1 MISPSK
7 RRFLPPLATKRDFN
21 VYNEENAKRTKDE
34 VDSEDLKETIKK
46 LNKEIRKKKNEI
58 KMLKDQNERSQS
70 LLYKDLSDIE
80 KIFIK
85 LNNVKANER
94 IKAFVNECND
104 TNKEKALAYLLQK
117 QKEELN
123 KRLLQRDK
131 EIDMIKASERGF
143 KFLNMNDKM
152 ISREEELSQKKKEYE
167 DLLHNFQVLQYK
179 YNYEYESNK
188 EMISKLERNKMRI
201 EGLKTRKEKLTK
213 EKEIHEKGFN
223 ITNAFDSN
231 RNENNIDNLKKN
243 IDALCNQS
251 EESEEKL
258 KRKDNQIKS
267 IENNI
272 QTLMRKCKDIENEIS
287 CVMNNNSNTPSSE
300 WENRLREV
308 EEKKKMNLRIIS
320 NLNQEISEEQKKT
333 NHIET
338 ELVKAQ
344 AQNKALDEI
353 LNEEQLTIKPLQDE
367 FTSNEKSISYLQFTL
382 SELKK
387 KQTSLE

>member
-1 MISPSK
+1 
-7 RRFLPPLATKRDFN
+7 
-21 VYNEENAKRTKDE
+21 
-34 VDSEDLKETIKK
+34 
-46 LNKEIRKKKNEI
+46 
-58 KMLKDQNERSQS
+58 
-70 LLYKDLSDIE
+70 
-80 KIFIK
+80 
-85 LNNVKANER
+85 
-94 IKAFVNECND
+94 
-104 TNKEKALAYLLQK
+104 
-117 QKEELN
+117 
-123 KRLLQRDK
+123 
-131 EIDMIKASERGF
+131 MIKASERGF
-143 KFLNMNDKM
+143 IFLNMNDKM

-231 RNENNIDNLKKN
+231 RNENNIDNLQKN

-258 KRKDNQIKS
+258 KRKDNKIKS

-272 QTLMRKCKDIENEIS
+272 QTLMRKYKDIENEIS

-367 FTSNEKSISYLQFTL
+367 FTSN
-382 SELKK
+382 
-387 KQTSLE
+387 

>member
-1 MISPSK
+1 M
-7 RRFLPPLATKRDFN
+7 
-21 VYNEENAKRTKDE
+21 
-34 VDSEDLKETIKK
+34 
-46 LNKEIRKKKNEI
+46 
-58 KMLKDQNERSQS
+58 
-70 LLYKDLSDIE
+70 SDIE

-152 ISREEELSQKKKEYE
+152 LSREEELSQKKKEYE

-272 QTLMRKCKDIENEIS
+272 QTLMRKCKNIENEIS

>member
-1 MISPSK
+1 M
-7 RRFLPPLATKRDFN
+7 
-21 VYNEENAKRTKDE
+21 
-34 VDSEDLKETIKK
+34 
-46 LNKEIRKKKNEI
+46 
-58 KMLKDQNERSQS
+58 
-70 LLYKDLSDIE
+70 
-80 KIFIK
+80 
-85 LNNVKANER
+85 
-94 IKAFVNECND
+94 
-104 TNKEKALAYLLQK
+104 AYLLQK

-167 DLLHNFQVLQYK
+167 DLLHTFQVLQYK

-223 ITNAFDSN
+223 ITNAFDSY

-300 WENRLREV
+300 WEHCLREV

-344 AQNKALDEI
+344 AQNKAFDEI